1 MSVLEQLLLADAAA
15 RAWLTTHHTPWL
27 DAVMYAASVTGR
39 AGAVWLAVGLV
50 AMRLRRPRLAG
61 QFWQLV
67 LAIFLTLGFVDLVLK
82 PTIGRSRP
90 FDAIED
96 VRVVGARPAS
106 LSFPSGHAA
115 SAFAG
120 AFVTTMMVRRGR
132 WVLWALAVLIA
143 SSRIYIGV
151 HYPIDVIAGAFVGLA
166 VAVLVTGGRAWYSLG
181 SSVASPAVPR

>member
-1 MSVLEQLLLADAAA
+1 MGVLEQLLLADAAA

-27 DAVMYAASVTGR
+27 DAVMYAASVIGR

-50 AMRLRRPRLAG
+50 VMRLRPRLAG

-67 LAIFLTLGFVDLVLK
+67 LAIFLTLGLVDLVLK
-82 PTIGRSRP
+82 PTVGRSRP
-90 FDAIED
+90 FDAIEE
-96 VRVVGARPAS
+96 VRVVGARPPTR
-106 LSFPSGHAA
+106 SFPSGHAA

-132 WVLWALAVLIA
+132 GVLWALAVLIA

>member
-1 MSVLEQLLLADAAA
+1 MGVLEHLLLADAAA

-27 DAVMYAASVTGR
+27 DAVMYTASVIGR
-39 AGAVWLAVGLV
+39 AGAVWLVIGLV
-50 AMRLRRPRLAG
+50 AVRLRPRRAG

-67 LAIFLTLGFVDLVLK
+67 LAIFLTLGVVDLVLK

-90 FDAIED
+90 FEAVEE
-96 VRVVGARPAS
+96 VRVVGPRPAT

-120 AFVTTMMVRRGR
+120 AFVTTMMVRQGR
-132 WVLWALAVLIA
+132 WAVWALAGLIA
-143 SSRIYIGV
+143 CSRVYIGV
-151 HYPIDVIAGAFVGLA
+151 HYPIDVMAGALVGVGLA
-166 VAVLVTGGRAWYSLG
+166 ALVTGGRAWYSQD